1 MPTPR
6 QHAKRGLK
14 ALRKLIVTL
23 QEASVEGVNLSFTQD
38 IPSSPGTDDY
48 FLGSLGSVY
57 SMDAATIG
65 VRAAQTSYV
74 TVAADEP
81 EDAVEAPE
89 VAA

>member
-14 ALRKLIVTL
+14 ALRTLISTL
-23 QEASVEGVNLSFTQD
+23 QEAHDEGVNLSFQQD
-38 IPSSPGTDDY
+38 GQSTGADDY
-48 FLGSLGSVY
+48 VLGSLGAFHA
-57 SMDAATIG
+57 MDPAALG

-81 EDAVEAPE
+81 EDAAEAPV